1 MFVAY
6 LPADFW
12 LGELMLFSVLGPV
25 ELRMKGETIDLGP
38 AKQRTILAA
47 LLVNLEQPVPLDVL
61 VDRVWDESPPADV
74 RNVVYTYVA
83 RLRRKLACAAADSED
98 PPLLKRMFGGYCLQT
113 APGNVD
119 LYRFRDLLEQS
130 RKLDGGADDRRST
143 LLREANALWRGVPLA
158 GVDGRWASAMR
169 HGLQQLRHE
178 ALVEWADVETR
189 LGRPRMVIDQLRQ
202 AVFDS
207 PFSESLVAH
216 LMLSLHADGRSA
228 EALQVFESTRR
239 QLADDMGT
247 DPGPSLQEVHRDI
260 LQGRAVEQRDEPVA
274 VVSPRPPSVS
284 LLPIDL
290 PDFTGRAA
298 EVRGVEEALT
308 PGDTPLS
315 PSVAV
320 LYGAAGIG
328 KTSAAVHASYR
339 MREHFPDGQLFA
351 DLEATAP
358 IPADPNV
365 VLERFL
371 RALGVADIPAS
382 FVERAE
388 LYRARLANARM
399 LVVLDNAAD
408 EPQVVPLLPGT
419 GQCAVIVTCRV
430 RPPVPAGV
438 PVIRIDPMPPDES
451 TAFLRRLIGAA
462 RMDADP
468 GATRELL
475 ALCEG
480 SPLILRILGGKL
492 MTRQHWS
499 VARLLTRLRDD
510 DRLLAELTDGTHD
523 VRMKIGQ
530 TFHTLDSATQRLF
543 LKLAT
548 SQLDNEFSVRSAA
561 RALHLSEHDTEESV
575 ERLLDCHLLG
585 IAAQPEAGDLRYV
598 LPKLHRLYAWTVS
611 TEPVMMHA

>member
-1 MFVAY
+1 
-6 LPADFW
+6 
-12 LGELMLFSVLGPV
+12 MLFSVLGPV
-25 ELRMKGETIDLGP
+25 ELRVKDEVIDLGP
-38 AKQRTILAA
+38 AKQRMILAA

-61 VDRVWDESPPADV
+61 VDRVWDENPPVDV

-83 RLRRKLACAAADSED
+83 RLRRKLACAAGDRAD

-113 APGNVD
+113 APDTVD
-119 LYRFRDLLEQS
+119 LYRVRGLLERA
-130 RKLDGGADDRRST
+130 RKLDSDADEQRST
-143 LLREANALWRGVPLA
+143 LLRKANGLWRGVPLA
-158 GVDGRWASAMR
+158 GVEGRWATAMR

-178 ALVEWADVETR
+178 ALVEWADVEIR
-189 LGRPRMVIDQLRQ
+189 LGRPRRVIDQLRQ

-216 LMLSLHADGRSA
+216 LMLALHADGRSA

-247 DPGPSLQEVHRDI
+247 DPAPSLQEVHRDI
-260 LQGRAVEQRDEPVA
+260 LQGRASANQQVELKQEVAAPVRATTASRPA
-274 VVSPRPPSVS
+274 VQSVN

-290 PDFTGRAA
+290 PDFTGRTA
-298 EVRGVEEALT
+298 EMSLLQEALT
-308 PGDTPLS
+308 PSDTPLS

-320 LYGAAGIG
+320 LYGPAGIG
-328 KTSAAVHASYR
+328 KTTLAVHASYR
-339 MREHFPDGQLFA
+339 LRKYFPDGQLFA
-351 DLEATAP
+351 DLDGTGIAP
-358 IPADPNV
+358 AEPTV

-371 RALGVADIPAS
+371 RALGTTDIPAS

-388 LYRARLANARM
+388 LYRARLANTRM
-399 LVVLDNAAD
+399 LVVLDNAVD
-408 EPQVVPLLPGT
+408 EPQVAPLLPGT
-419 GQCAVIVTCRV
+419 GHCAVIVTCQV

-438 PVIRIDPMPPDES
+438 PVVRLVPMPPDEAS
-451 TAFLRRLIGAA
+451 AFLRRMIGSA

-468 GATRELL
+468 QATRELL

-480 SPLILRILGGKL
+480 SPLVLRIIGGKL

-499 VARLLTRLRDD
+499 VARLLDRLRDD
-510 DRLLAELTDGTHD
+510 DRLLGELTDGTHD

-530 TFHTLDSATQRLF
+530 TFHTLDHATQRLF
-543 LKLAT
+543 LGLAT
-548 SQLDNEFSVRSAA
+548 SHLDDEFSVRSAA
-561 RALHLSEHDTEESV
+561 RALQLNEHDAEESV

-585 IAAQPEAGDLRYV
+585 IAGQPETGDLRYV

-611 TEPVMMHA
+611 GEPVKIHA